1 LHKGASGTGVSL
13 AWQQQQERGG
23 RTGIRM
29 MAWLAKSLGR
39 PLARVLLYP
48 ICVYF
53 LLNSRAARRAIGRFR
68 ERMLGHPV
76 SWRDLLHHY
85 HAFASTILDRV
96 YFLRGR
102 FDLFEIQVH
111 GLDALDREL
120 AKGRGCV
127 LLGSHLGSFE
137 VVRAVGL
144 SRQHIEI
151 RVLMDE
157 QNAPLI
163 RDLIQELNP
172 AVAETVIQVGG
183 LDTMLQVKECLDR
196 GGVVGI
202 MGDRVMQDDQAV
214 VCNFLDREARFSIG
228 AMRLAHVVCA
238 PVVLFFGLYRGGN
251 RYEVYLESFTDAVQ
265 LSHEQRATDL
275 KRWTQRYAD
284 RLEVFCRRAPDNWFN
299 FYEFWNDIH

>member
-1 LHKGASGTGVSL
+1 MSL
-13 AWQQQQERGG
+13 AWQQQQERGS
-23 RTGIRM
+23 RTAIRL
-29 MAWLAKSLGR
+29 MAWIAQSLGR
-39 PLARVLLYP
+39 PTARVLLHP
-48 ICVYF
+48 ICLYF
-53 LLNSRAARRAIGRFR
+53 LLASGSARKAITQFR
-68 ERMLGHPV
+68 ERLFGRPV
-76 SWRDLLHHY
+76 GWCDLYRHY
-85 HAFASTILDRV
+85 LAFASTILDRV

-102 FDLFEIQVH
+102 FDLFDIQIH
-111 GLDALDREL
+111 GLEVLDREL

-163 RDLIQELNP
+163 RHLIQELNP

-183 LDTMLQVKECLDR
+183 AGTMLQVKECLDR

-202 MGDRVMQDDQAV
+202 MGDRVMQNDQSLA
-214 VCNFLDREARFSIG
+214 CTFLGGQARFPTG
-228 AMRLAHVVCA
+228 AMRLARVVHA

-251 RYEVYLESFTDAVQ
+251 RYEVYLESFSEGMD
-265 LSHEQRATDL
+265 LSPDQRAIDL
-275 KRWTQRYAD
+275 QQWTQRYAN
-284 RLEVFCRRAPDNWFN
+284 RLEACCRLAPDNWFN
-299 FYEFWNDIH
+299 FYEFWNDKP

>member
-1 LHKGASGTGVSL
+1 MSL
-13 AWQQQQERGG
+13 AWQQQQERGS
-23 RTGIRM
+23 RASIRM
-29 MAWLAKSLGR
+29 MAWVAQSLGR
-39 PLARVLLYP
+39 PVARTLLYP

-53 LLNSRAARRAIGRFR
+53 LLGSGAARRAIRRFR
-68 ERMLGHPV
+68 EQALGRSV
-76 SWRDLLHHY
+76 SWRDLIRHF
-85 HAFASTILDRV
+85 HAFSSTILDRV
-96 YFLRGR
+96 YFLRGQ

-137 VVRAVGL
+137 VVRALGL
-144 SRQHIEI
+144 SRRHIEI

-172 AVAETVIQVGG
+172 AAAETVIQVGG
-183 LDTMLQVKECLDR
+183 ADTMLQVKECLDR

-214 VCNFLDREARFSIG
+214 VCKFLGREARFPTG
-228 AMRLAHVVCA
+228 AMRLAHVVRA

-251 RYEVYLESFTDAVQ
+251 RYEVYLESFSEAVQ

-275 KRWTQRYAD
+275 KQWTQRYAG
-284 RLEVFCRRAPDNWFN
+284 RLEAFCLRAPDNWFN
-299 FYEFWNDIH
+299 FYEFWNNSH

>member
-1 LHKGASGTGVSL
+1 MSL
-13 AWQQQQERGG
+13 AWQQQQERGS
-23 RTGIRM
+23 RTSIRM
-29 MAWLAKSLGR
+29 MAWVAQSLGR
-39 PLARVLLYP
+39 PIARALLYP
-48 ICVYF
+48 ICIYF
-53 LLNSRAARRAIGRFR
+53 LLGSGAARRAIGRFR
-68 ERMLGHPV
+68 EQAISRPV
-76 SWRDLLHHY
+76 SWRDLFRHY

-102 FDLFEIQVH
+102 FDLFEIQMH

-157 QNAPLI
+157 QNASLI
-163 RDLIQELNP
+163 RGLIQELNP
-172 AVAETVIQVGG
+172 VVAETVIQVGG
-183 LDTMLQVKECLDR
+183 ADTMLQVKECLDR

-202 MGDRVMQDDQAV
+202 MGDRVMQDNQAV
-214 VCNFLDREARFSIG
+214 VCNFLGCEARFPIG

-251 RYEVYLESFTDAVQ
+251 RYEVHLESFSEAVQ

-275 KRWTQRYAD
+275 KQWTQRYAD
-284 RLEVFCRRAPDNWFN
+284 RLEAFCRRAPDNWFN
-299 FYEFWNDIH
+299 FYEFWNDLH

>member
-1 LHKGASGTGVSL
+1 VSL
-13 AWQQQQERGG
+13 AWQQQQERGS
-23 RTGIRM
+23 RTSIRI
-29 MAWLAKSLGR
+29 MAWLAQSLGR
-39 PLARVLLYP
+39 PVARVLLYP

-53 LLNSRAARRAIGRFR
+53 LLSSRAARRAIGRFR

-76 SWRDLLHHY
+76 SWRDLIHHY

-144 SRQHIEI
+144 SRQHIEM

-163 RDLIQELNP
+163 RDVIQELNP

-214 VCNFLDREARFSIG
+214 VCNFLGREARFSIG

>member
-1 LHKGASGTGVSL
+1 MSL
-13 AWQQQQERGG
+13 AWQQQQERGS
-23 RTGIRM
+23 RTSIRM
-29 MAWLAKSLGR
+29 MAWVAQSLGR
-39 PLARVLLYP
+39 PVARTLLYP

-53 LLNSRAARRAIGRFR
+53 LLSLGAARRAIRRFR
-68 ERMLGHPV
+68 EQALGRSV
-76 SWRDLLHHY
+76 SWHDLIRHF
-85 HAFASTILDRV
+85 HAFSSTILDRV
-96 YFLRGR
+96 YFLRGQ
-102 FDLFEIQVH
+102 FDLFEIQMH

-137 VVRAVGL
+137 VLRAVGL

-163 RDLIQELNP
+163 RDAIQELNP
-172 AVAETVIQVGG
+172 AAAETVIQVGG
-183 LDTMLQVKECLDR
+183 ADTMLQVKECLDR

-214 VCNFLDREARFSIG
+214 VCNFLGREARFPTG
-228 AMRLAHVVCA
+228 AMRLAHVVRA

-251 RYEVYLESFTDAVQ
+251 RYEVYLESFSEAVQ

-275 KRWTQRYAD
+275 KQWTQRYAG
-284 RLEVFCRRAPDNWFN
+284 RLEAFCLRAPDNWFN
-299 FYEFWNDIH
+299 FYEFWNDSH

>member
-1 LHKGASGTGVSL
+1 MSL
-13 AWQQQQERGG
+13 AWQQQQEGG
-23 RTGIRM
+23 SRTSIRM
-29 MAWLAKSLGR
+29 MAWLAQSLGR
-39 PLARVLLYP
+39 PVARVLLYP

-53 LLNSRAARRAIGRFR
+53 LLGSVAARRAVKRFR
-68 ERMLGHPV
+68 ERALGRPV
-76 SWRDLLHHY
+76 SWRDLFRHY
-85 HAFASTILDRV
+85 YAFASTILDRV

-111 GLDALDREL
+111 GLEALDREL

-144 SRQHIEI
+144 SRQPIEI

-163 RDLIQELNP
+163 RGLIQELNP

-183 LDTMLQVKECLDR
+183 AETMLHVKECLDR
-196 GGVVGI
+196 NGVVGI
-202 MGDRVMQDDQAV
+202 MGDRVMQEDQAV
-214 VCNFLDREARFSIG
+214 FCDFLGCEARFPTG
-228 AMRLAHVVCA
+228 AMRLAHVVRT

-251 RYEVYLESFTDAVQ
+251 RYEVYLESFSEGVQ
-265 LSHEQRATDL
+265 LSHEQRAADL
-275 KRWTQRYAD
+275 KQWTQRYAD
-284 RLEVFCRRAPDNWFN
+284 RLEAVCRRAPDNWFN
-299 FYEFWNDIH
+299 FYEFWNDAN